1 MDKLT
6 REVLICE
13 NTRTKSYY
21 LLINPG
27 CNESLGEEW
36 SELEDCG
43 AAQAQQEGRD
53 AKVKG
58 GGGYPSCL
66 PVSSTGGTIF
76 HFSLFL
82 QIKI

>member
-53 AKVKG
+53 AKVRG
-58 GGGYPSCL
+58 GGGAVPQL
-66 PVSSTGGTIF
+66 PTCFKYWGNHLSFPFVFTD
-76 HFSLFL
+76 
-82 QIKI
+82 